1 MKKLTFG
8 FLALATALA
17 ITASASAD
25 PLIVGSIGIGGGND
39 KWNSTAVTFTPP
51 SNATVTDETGDFVGI
66 VPLNNITTINAG
78 VLTYAAPDVLWFTTS
93 LGDATLTIT
102 GPVDVT
108 ENNGTNLQISG
119 LGILTLAGYAPTL
132 ATFNSDSTDSSGN
145 YGAFS
150 STFGIDITSL
160 NQNVP
165 AVPEPGTLGLLGS
178 GLLGLAG
185 LLRRRLSKQ
194 LA

>member
-1 MKKLTFG
+1 MKRFILMFI
-8 FLALATALA
+8 ALATALA
-17 ITASASAD
+17 ITPGALAD
-25 PLIVGSIGIGGGND
+25 PLIVGSIGVTGGND
-39 KWNSTAVTFTPP
+39 NWNSTAVTFATP
-51 SNATVTDETGDFVGI
+51 SGTVSDETGDFVGI

>member
-8 FLALATALA
+8 FLVLATALA

-108 ENNGTNLQISG
+108 ENNGTN
-119 LGILTLAGYAPTL
+119 
-132 ATFNSDSTDSSGN
+132 SDSTDSSDN